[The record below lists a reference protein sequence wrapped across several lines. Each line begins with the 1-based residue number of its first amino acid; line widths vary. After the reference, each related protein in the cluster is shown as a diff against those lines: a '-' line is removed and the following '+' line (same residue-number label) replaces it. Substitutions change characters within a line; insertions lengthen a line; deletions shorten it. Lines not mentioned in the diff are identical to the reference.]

1 MNRLM
6 STVQLDMRLQ
16 FRNGLYYVGFG
27 VALFLVLILRQL
39 FDQATL
45 TIALPVLLLVAAG
58 GTGYIFAA
66 GMLFL
71 EKAQHTLAAL
81 NVSPLRPGEYM
92 ASKLISLSVLVGFE
106 GAITVLL
113 SYGLRLNWALLL
125 LGLAAVMLFMVL
137 VSMIVVVRYNSITDF
152 LMPSTALIVLL
163 QVPLLKLFDIGPAA
177 FYYLFPSTP
186 GLVLL
191 EGAFRPL
198 SGGEL
203 AYGLIGGVAA
213 IAGAYLWARAAY
225 DRYVIRGG

>member
-39 FDQATL
+39 FDRTTL
-45 TIALPVLLLVAAG
+45 AIMLPVMLLVAAG

-71 EKAQHTLAAL
+71 EKAQRTLAAL
-81 NVSPLRPGEYM
+81 TVSPLRPGEYM
-92 ASKLISLSVLVGFE
+92 ASKLLSLSVLVGFE
-106 GAITVLL
+106 SILVVAL
-113 SYGLRLNWALLL
+113 SYGLRLNWVLLL
-125 LGLAAVMLFMVL
+125 LGLAGVMLLMVL
-137 VSMIVVVRYNSITDF
+137 VSLIVVVRYDSITDF
-152 LMPSTALIVLL
+152 LMPSTALIVVL
-163 QVPLLKLFDIGPAA
+163 QVPLLKLFGIGPTAL
-177 FYYLFPSTP
+177 YYLFPSTP

-203 AYGLIGGVAA
+203 AYGLIGSAAA
-213 IAGAYLWARAAY
+213 IAGAYVWARAAY
-225 DRYVIRGG
+225 DRHVIRGG

>member
-45 TIALPVLLLVAAG
+45 AIMLPVMLLVAAG

-71 EKAQHTLAAL
+71 EKSQRTLAAL
-81 NVSPLRPGEYM
+81 TVSPLRPGEYM
-92 ASKLISLSVLVGFE
+92 ASKLLSLSVLVGFE
-106 GAITVLL
+106 SVIVVLL
-113 SYGLRLNWALLL
+113 SYGLRLNWGLLL
-125 LGLAAVMLFMVL
+125 MGLAGVMLLMVL
-137 VSMIVVVRYNSITDF
+137 VSLIVVVRYNSITDF

-163 QVPLLKLFDIGPAA
+163 QVPLLKLFDIGPTTL
-177 FYYLFPSTP
+177 YYLFPSTP

-203 AYGLIGGVAA
+203 AYGLIGSVAA
-213 IAGAYLWARAAY
+213 IVGAYVWARAAY